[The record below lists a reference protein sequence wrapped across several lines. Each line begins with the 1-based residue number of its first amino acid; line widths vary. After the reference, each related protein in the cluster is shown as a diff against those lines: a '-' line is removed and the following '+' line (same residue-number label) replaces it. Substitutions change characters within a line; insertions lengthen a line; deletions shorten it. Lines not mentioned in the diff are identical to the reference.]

1 MDPKDVRILV
11 VDDFEMVRI
20 LIKNALNDLGF
31 VKIDEAEN
39 GAIAIEKLKEG
50 FNNFTPYSII
60 FCDWTMPVMTGL
72 EVLSFCRKDESFK
85 SLPFIMV
92 TAEADQD
99 SVVKAIKAGANEYL
113 VKPISPEILEKK
125 VKKILSKISSVI

>member
-1 MDPKDVRILV
+1 MDPKSIKILI

-20 LIKNALNDLGF
+20 LLKNALNELGF
-31 VKIDEAEN
+31 FNIDEAEN
-39 GAIAIEKLKEG
+39 GAIAVEKLKAAFG
-50 FNNFTPYSII
+50 AFTPYSVI

-72 EVLSFCRKDESFK
+72 EVLSFCRNDESFK
-85 SLPFIMV
+85 NLPFIMV

-99 SVVKAIKAGANEYL
+99 SVVRAIKAGANEYL

-125 VKKILSKISSVI
+125 VKKILSKISNAL